1 MYNYVSE
8 KQMILLTWGKP
19 KATQER
25 KWTAVKL
32 LGSAMSKINTDVNS
46 DNDLI
51 KVSDVMLIRNG
62 KGEDVRENG

>member
-1 MYNYVSE
+1 
-8 KQMILLTWGKP
+8 
-19 KATQER
+19 
-25 KWTAVKL
+25 
-32 LGSAMSKINTDVNS
+32 MSKINTDVNS